1 MCHSC
6 EHNHNHH
13 SHEHSKSVMCGNN
26 EYKFVSCEY
35 KCCHQE
41 TEGDVHVAVDSC
53 SCVECRESHTSY
65 FIPLV
70 IITSLYVA
78 FLELYATLMI

>member
-6 EHNHNHH
+6 EHKHNHH

-26 EYKFVSCEY
+26 EYNFVSCEH
-35 KCCHQE
+35 KCCHEE
-41 TEGDVHVAVDSC
+41 TDVHVAVDSC
-53 SCVECRESHTSY
+53 SCVECRGNHTSY

-70 IITSLYVA
+70 IFTSLYLA
-78 FLELYATLMI
+78 YLELYATLII